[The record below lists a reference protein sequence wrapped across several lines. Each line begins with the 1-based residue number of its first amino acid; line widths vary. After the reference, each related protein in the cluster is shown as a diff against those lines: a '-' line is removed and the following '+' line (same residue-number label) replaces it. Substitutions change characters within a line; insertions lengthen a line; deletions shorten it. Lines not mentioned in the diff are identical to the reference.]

1 MARAPGSATR
11 IRLRDMDNATLAA
24 LAAFPAQLEAH
35 YAAVPPPFRRW
46 TPPDWDGIPS
56 EPFNALEQVCHV
68 CDIEVAGYHVR
79 FARTLRED
87 APFLPSIDSEARA
100 REHDYANADAVS
112 VFAAFRAA
120 RAATVSLLERLD
132 DAQLARRA
140 AFEGYGEVT
149 LRGLVHY
156 LCSHDQQHLAGM
168 QWLLGRIAVASTEVS
183 STGVASAQT

>member
-1 MARAPGSATR
+1 MTMDAT
-11 IRLRDMDNATLAA
+11 TLAA
-24 LAAFPAQLEAH
+24 LAAFPSQLEAH
-35 YAAVPPPFRRW
+35 FNAVPTAYRQW

-56 EPFNALEQVCHV
+56 ERFNALEQVCHV

-87 APFLPSIDSEARA
+87 APLLPSIDSEARA
-100 REHDYANADAVS
+100 IEHDYAHADVAN

-120 RAATVSLLERLD
+120 REATVSLLAGLD
-132 DAQLARRA
+132 DAQLARSA
-140 AFEGYGEVT
+140 TFEGYGAVS

-168 QWLLGRIAVASTEVS
+168 QWLLGRIAVLSKGSMV
-183 STGVASAQT
+183 

>member
-1 MARAPGSATR
+1 MSLDST
-11 IRLRDMDNATLAA
+11 TLAA

-35 YAAVPPPFRRW
+35 FGAVPAAYRQW
-46 TPPDWDGIPS
+46 TPPDWNGIPS
-56 EPFNALEQVCHV
+56 ESFTALEQVCHV

-100 REHDYANADAVS
+100 LEHDYAKADAAN

-120 RAATVSLLERLD
+120 RQATVAMLADLD
-132 DAQLARRA
+132 DAQLARPA
-140 AFEGYGEVT
+140 TFEGYGETT

-156 LCSHDQQHLAGM
+156 LCSHDQHHLAGL
-168 QWLLGRIAVASTEVS
+168 QWLLGRIAQAIPQP
-183 STGVASAQT
+183 AQRAQ